1 MEMFQGV
8 LTLYYSVEVCHLL
21 RGKDFNNMQQIVGD
35 MVTAWESR
43 PYSERTKM
51 HRTAAERTFNNRRQ
65 LWTRPRDAQPIEGTG
80 GCLTRGKGRG
90 ELTGSEGVWTK
101 DVTLGSQDVPA
112 PSKNLL
118 CHYCKLPGHYKTNC
132 PNLKSKL
139 GMINLESESEE
150 DKALHRIG
158 TIDGKLCRC

>member
-1 MEMFQGV
+1 M
-8 LTLYYSVEVCHLL
+8 
-21 RGKDFNNMQQIVGD
+21 
-35 MVTAWESR
+35 
-43 PYSERTKM
+43 
-51 HRTAAERTFNNRRQ
+51 
-65 LWTRPRDAQPIEGTG
+65 TRPRDAQPIEGTG

-158 TIDGKLCRC
+158 TIDGKPCRC